1 MDCKVKKPANIF
13 AYAFGA
19 VSAMI
24 IGAGMSLVMT
34 DLGIQLGMTKTMV
47 PGSVIGVAGVI
58 LAALNYPMYKRILA
72 SRKKKYADQII
83 AFSDKLMK

>member
-1 MDCKVKKPANIF
+1 
-13 AYAFGA
+13 
-19 VSAMI
+19 
-24 IGAGMSLVMT
+24 
-34 DLGIQLGMTKTMV
+34 MTKTMV